1 MSDNSGMDAIQA
13 ETAQLL
19 GLLNKYETELL
30 STAWVEGVIDTD
42 YTECEA
48 LPARFE
54 EQHIQTNWI
63 SLLTETGRVCRSVV
77 QQTAA
82 PSDTSADASV
92 LERSSAPSGFWT
104 ALAESGT
111 QHKHVISLL
120 FYFMYSGQKSDAS
133 FEERQAGMLAASVYL
148 DLLAIPGS
156 NAFRVFHPVLYSRAL
171 DSFKLLSALTARR
184 GGGARRPSRAAED
197 ELGVEEDEEE
207 VMEPAEAARLLRL
220 LAGLLGDLLLLTER
234 FSLRHGAESLED
246 TVQTLVEITRA
257 DGVRP
262 ELTHNAFCCLTS
274 ICRPL
279 HGSVTRSVALVLR
292 ALIPALL
299 MVGEQPPRALTAGR
313 DLAVRFVGQLV
324 RSAGVLAEPALQTLV
339 QNVCL
344 RVPERAEQRQRGAQ
358 AVMRLLRLM
367 PLPLYTQTLR
377 WLRDFARH
385 EKTGHRLFALEVLSQ
400 LLAEGLRGST
410 SDSDT
415 GPGRRARRRSSRR
428 SPTPDSTSESDPE
441 DWEAAQRRESAENA
455 REGGRESRAGGR
467 QSRAGRRESRDGER
481 GSQESRP
488 ESQEAGPES
497 QPEGS
502 GGSQE
507 DGERAMTHA
516 FLVRLIFAQCRDPAA
531 TVRAR
536 ALNVLAECTVSAD
549 SATRAAVRRLFTAGA
564 RRPSAERQ
572 EGSGAENEENEEQED
587 IMAML
592 RRRAKDSKVMV
603 RKSSLQVIENIMRL
617 NPSCVTPENLQVLL
631 EHCRDPA
638 LLARKQCQSS
648 LIGLVTQ
655 YPADDGVCEAVV
667 RGLLPQIHDP
677 ENKVQERV
685 IQFVDQTILAGI
697 RPFEEGA
704 LSRPDEQLPW
714 KLLDLIVK
722 FCFQKYLHTIMQA
735 VFSGQKIK
743 PGVFRAL
750 RSHVGTANNAPAWM
764 CLALISRFAPVE
776 QPLFALDYFTEQI
789 QNELMTEEVFALQQ
803 SLHVLQFS
811 AARLSPEA
819 ATRLQTQLTGLL
831 RAAALPVEL
840 LSAAVDTVA
849 MVTLERGGEDG
860 YQQRLEEWC
869 GPLIEDCEDFLS
881 KELLQPGGGQGSLW
895 EDRLLRQIHTLGDL
909 AQLVPQRV
917 NKRCFLMLQN
927 IIYVEKNG
935 RRGASG
941 GLQDPSARLRSVAI
955 ATLGKLCLQH
965 EQMAKRVVPAL
976 GKILDVTE
984 DPAIKNNVVFTL
996 SDMCV
1001 RYATLVDP
1009 LMPQVTCCLKDRSLV
1024 VRRNTLILLI
1034 RLLQE
1039 DYLKLKGTFFF
1050 RLIQCLLDPEPE
1062 IRQLIRFY
1070 LTERLLKRQPKVFF
1084 QHFVECLFLYNEYED
1099 HESYNKLAQTARERE
1114 VFSLKGPEQ
1123 RPRRMLVYKFM
1134 LEHMPDDQRFQM
1146 SHKLCQDILGGVVD
1160 GKIALSAASVPLLRD
1175 TLALLSC
1182 DEIKLQSLKTSP
1194 EDAEPATDASGMAEV
1209 FQAVAK
1215 KTLISQVVKKN
1226 VIENMVPIIIAL
1238 KHKLETARSPLLKE
1252 LMIYLKDLM
1261 KDYKNEI
1268 QDILV
1273 ADKQLAKE
1281 IEFDMKRLSEA
1292 AEGAG
1297 DGDGGEGAPPP
1308 PATPRPATTPSNRRI
1323 QSVLVEAIRS
1333 AHRMTAGRPAAAA
1346 EDGQPPPEEPPC
1358 HNGGGEGGRPAA
1370 DGSPELAAA
1379 APAPAAAP
1387 AGGPERQSPGLGSP
1401 TRDLRE
1407 MLRAI
1412 STPQADGAAPNLTF
1426 VDRDVSAILRLSP
1439 IVRVSS
1445 RPPGAPDTPAGG
1457 GDGAPSERR
1466 KSARRGLVADLA
1478 AEAIQEQDERA

>member
-1 MSDNSGMDAIQA
+1 MSDNSGMEAIQA

-30 STAWVEGVIDTD
+30 STTWVEGVIDTD

-63 SLLTETGRVCRSVV
+63 SLLTETG
-77 QQTAA
+77 
-82 PSDTSADASV
+82 
-92 LERSSAPSGFWT
+92 
-104 ALAESGT
+104 
-111 QHKHVISLL
+111 
-120 FYFMYSGQKSDAS
+120 QKSDAS

-156 NAFRVFHPVLYSRAL
+156 NAVPR
-171 DSFKLLSALTARR
+171 
-184 GGGARRPSRAAED
+184 
-197 ELGVEEDEEE
+197 
-207 VMEPAEAARLLRL
+207 AEAARLLRL

-299 MVGEQPPRALTAGR
+299 MVGEQPPRALTAAR

-358 AVMRLLRLM
+358 A
-367 PLPLYTQTLR
+367 TLR

-400 LLAEGLRGST
+400 LLAEGLRGSP
-410 SDSDT
+410 SDADT

-428 SPTPDSTSESDPE
+428 SPTPDSTSESDAE

-455 REGGRESRAGGR
+455 RESGRESRAGGR

-572 EGSGAENEENEEQED
+572 EDSGAENEEDEEQED

-655 YPADDGVCEAVV
+655 YPAEDGVCEAVV

-685 IQFVDQTILAGI
+685 IQFVEQTILAGI

-811 AARLSPEA
+811 AARLTAEA

-1215 KTLISQVVKKN
+1215 KTLISQVSALRR
-1226 VIENMVPIIIAL
+1226 ELLLGVPAGVSSGGRRRRHGRRSAGARFRQRVL
-1238 KHKLETARSPLLKE
+1238 ADVLEVL
-1252 LMIYLKDLM
+1252 Y
-1261 KDYKNEI
+1261 
-1268 QDILV
+1268 
-1273 ADKQLAKE
+1273 DKQL
-1281 IEFDMKRLSEA
+1281 RLDERQVA
-1292 AEGAG
+1292 
-1297 DGDGGEGAPPP
+1297 DQ
-1308 PATPRPATTPSNRRI
+1308 RNR
-1323 QSVLVEAIRS
+1323 S
-1333 AHRMTAGRPAAAA
+1333 
-1346 EDGQPPPEEPPC
+1346 
-1358 HNGGGEGGRPAA
+1358 
-1370 DGSPELAAA
+1370 ELAAGLAEQRRRLERLERRVEGAESEGRLLSWRLNATDGTGA
-1379 APAPAAAP
+1379 ARALKQSTSVLIREVEQLETKLDARTAALQAELARLDVGCGQLTTAVDELRQRQAGLPERADRLSQQLAAVSREHQVTRSQLMVLQADLLTLSLDGSGHTDPADLTLSPDRTDPTDP
-1387 AGGPERQSPGLGSP
+1387 AGG
-1401 TRDLRE
+1401 
-1407 MLRAI
+1407 
-1412 STPQADGAAPNLTF
+1412 
-1426 VDRDVSAILRLSP
+1426 
-1439 IVRVSS
+1439 
-1445 RPPGAPDTPAGG
+1445 AGT
-1457 GDGAPSERR
+1457 
-1466 KSARRGLVADLA
+1466 
-1478 AEAIQEQDERA
+1478 